1 MRLERR
7 PWLSPQAR
15 WSLPPET
22 GKAKPEVSVGEKGR
36 AGEEGGGLSEGEG
49 LESQIEGFLIEVGM
63 GRGYLFCYLFQSRED
78 NFRPL

>member
-1 MRLERR
+1 M
-7 PWLSPQAR
+7 
-15 WSLPPET
+15 
-22 GKAKPEVSVGEKGR
+22 GEKGR